1 MEDPNEPPP
10 SLAASVHFTSLQ
22 AKIASQNIC
31 VAASQLL
38 DLIRTLR
45 MSILLMDKETIHA
58 EEEAVC
64 RACQQQ
70 TEQILKDCRLL
81 EMNLMDIRNNKYTSN
96 DT

>member
-10 SLAASVHFTSLQ
+10 PLAASTNFSTLQ

-45 MSILLMDKETIHA
+45 MSALLMDESTIA
-58 EEEAVC
+58 TEEESVC
-64 RACQQQ
+64 LRCTQQ
-70 TEQILKDCRLL
+70 TEQIMKECRVL
-81 EMNLMDIRNNKYTSN
+81 EMKLMDIRNNEDK
-96 DT
+96 